1 MNLNQ
6 LKTANSLLNYDY
18 AISCVSS
25 NEFVLSYE
33 GKYYKI
39 GEFMYRILREGQKAT
54 HLEDLLVYLG
64 NNADISLATLKEII
78 ETKVLPIFNTPEE
91 KGKDLSEGFWVK
103 KQILSSQQS
112 TALAKP
118 LSFLFGKSFYPL
130 FVILAGVNIALYY
143 GAKSKVAGQYIP
155 EGYEMLSWIAAYFS
169 LFFIMFVHE
178 LGHAAAAIKSGIK
191 ARSIGLGV
199 YTIMPAMYTDLTDI
213 WKMPKANRIKVNL
226 AGVFIQLII
235 STGIVAALHLVTNEV
250 VQNIIWKIYIFNS
263 ILIVMNLVPFLKLD
277 GYWVLS
283 DLLGVPNL
291 IQTSNKLLLDAVTR
305 KDPFEE
311 SRPLELSFRKI
322 ILVVYSV
329 LRVLFIIAMTV
340 SVLTFIY
347 VSILKTITLIR
358 YIPYLSFNLETAVEL
373 LKRIFTIVI
382 ISLFTRRYRKIF
394 SSIVLKRMKWYR
406 A

>member
-18 AISCVSS
+18 AISRVSN

-54 HLEDLLVYLG
+54 NLEDLLVYLG

-78 ETKVLPIFNTPEE
+78 ETKVLPIFNASGD
-91 KGKDLSEGFWVK
+91 KAKDLSEGFWVK

-112 TALAKP
+112 AALAKP
-118 LSFLFGKSFYPL
+118 LTFLFGKSFYPL
-130 FVILAGVNIALYY
+130 FFILAGINIALYY
-143 GAKSKVAGQYIP
+143 WANSKVAGQYIT
-155 EGYEMLSWIAAYFS
+155 EGYEMLTWVAAYFS

-191 ARSIGLGV
+191 ARSIGLGI

-226 AGVFIQLII
+226 AGVFIQLAIN
-235 STGIVAALHLVTNEV
+235 TGIVAALNMVTNEV
-250 VQNIIWKIYIFNS
+250 VQSFIWKIYIFNT

-291 IQTSNKLLLDAVTR
+291 IQTSNKLLLDAVTK

-311 SRPLELSFRKI
+311 SRPREVSFRKI
-322 ILVVYSV
+322 ILVVYTV
-329 LRVLFIIAMTV
+329 LRVLFIIAITV
-340 SVLTFIY
+340 SVFTFIY
-347 VSILKTITLIR
+347 VSILKTITLIK
-358 YIPYLSFNLETAVEL
+358 YIPYLSFNLQTAIEL
-373 LKRIFTIVI
+373 LKRIVTIVI
-382 ISLFTRRYRKIF
+382 ISLFTRRYRKVF
-394 SSIVLKRMKWYR
+394 SSIVLKRVKWYR